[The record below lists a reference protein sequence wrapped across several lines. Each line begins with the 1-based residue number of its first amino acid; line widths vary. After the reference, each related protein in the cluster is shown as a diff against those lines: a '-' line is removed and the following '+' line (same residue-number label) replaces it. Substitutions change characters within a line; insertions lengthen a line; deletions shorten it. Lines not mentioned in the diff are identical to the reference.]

1 MCSIECIQSESIAR
15 LSEILEKG
23 GKISV
28 LAHTHPDGDA
38 LGSVGA
44 LVSYLKDIKGL
55 DAMAVFSDAAPDSL
69 SFLCT
74 KDEFIFADTQSEAA
88 LERIYSSDTIFLLD
102 ASEFSRT
109 EQLEPY
115 LRNSSAVKVL
125 IDHHINPDR
134 EAFSLVFS
142 TEDISST
149 CELLFYILLEMEE
162 IKGDAG
168 RLPARCARSLMAG
181 MTTDTN
187 NFANS
192 VYPGTLHMASALLEA
207 GVDRDELLD
216 MIYHRYRENRV
227 RVMGYLQNEGMT
239 ITDKGVAYMIA
250 DKAILDRFNVREGE
264 TESLVNVPLAIA
276 KVRMSIFLKQE
287 EGYFRVS
294 IRSRKGTSAQKLA
307 VRCFHGGGHE
317 NAAGGKLFF
326 PADIPSPEYAAS
338 FLEKVTEDYFG

>member
-109 EQLEPY
+109 EQLSDQDADSTSERDKY
-115 LRNSSAVKVL
+115 DIQKITKGIGNIQSGDKMNAACRVCLRQ
-125 IDHHINPDR
+125 R
-134 EAFSLVFS
+134 
-142 TEDISST
+142 
-149 CELLFYILLEMEE
+149 
-162 IKGDAG
+162 GDAG
-168 RLPARCARSLMAG
+168 SPKAFVA
-181 MTTDTN
+181 
-187 NFANS
+187 
-192 VYPGTLHMASALLEA
+192 E
-207 GVDRDELLD
+207 DRDALFLSQ
-216 MIYHRYRENRV
+216 YNRFFRHRR
-227 RVMGYLQNEGMT
+227 
-239 ITDKGVAYMIA
+239 
-250 DKAILDRFNVREGE
+250 
-264 TESLVNVPLAIA
+264 
-276 KVRMSIFLKQE
+276 
-287 EGYFRVS
+287 
-294 IRSRKGTSAQKLA
+294 
-307 VRCFHGGGHE
+307 
-317 NAAGGKLFF
+317 
-326 PADIPSPEYAAS
+326 
-338 FLEKVTEDYFG
+338 